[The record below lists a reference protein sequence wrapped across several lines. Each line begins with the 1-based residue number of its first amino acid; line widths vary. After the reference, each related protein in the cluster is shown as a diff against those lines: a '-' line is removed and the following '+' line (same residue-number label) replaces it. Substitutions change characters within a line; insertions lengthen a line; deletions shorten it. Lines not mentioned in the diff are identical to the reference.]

1 MVERTVGWVVEGSM
15 GIRGQAVA
23 VRSVDEVRQ
32 GHGYLGPCSTDLGS
46 ERAEPIGRWP
56 KPSPLSVICLWT
68 SINTIQPMQVVVSRL
83 NTVKRPLFLF

>member
-23 VRSVDEVRQ
+23 VRSVDEARQ
-32 GHGYLGPCSTDLGS
+32 GHGYLGPGLG
-46 ERAEPIGRWP
+46 RVLKIWDQNGRWL